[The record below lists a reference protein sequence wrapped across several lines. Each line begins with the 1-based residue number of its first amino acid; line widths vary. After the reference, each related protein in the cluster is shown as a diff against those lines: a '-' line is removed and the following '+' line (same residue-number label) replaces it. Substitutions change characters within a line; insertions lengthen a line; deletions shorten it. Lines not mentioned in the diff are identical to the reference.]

1 MIDDALA
8 THIPRTLTENYYE
21 SYWKKELLKTADNKA
36 LVDNIAFEKEEGLP
50 KSQSEKMWI
59 QIHRVK
65 DEKELDEGETRL
77 GSKFKSGYI

>member
-21 SYWKKELLKTADNKA
+21 SYWKEELLKTGNKA
-36 LVDNIAFEKEEGLP
+36 LVDNIEFEKEEGLP

-59 QIHRVK
+59 QINRVK
-65 DEKELDEGETRL
+65 DEKELNEGESRL
-77 GSKFKSGYI
+77 GSTFKSGYI